1 MAAATGYN
9 IAAHLAAMAAAAN
22 LFVGDNSNPCKS
34 SFTFYSTMAPIMYVS
49 VTLAL
54 IKLAINDFFLL

>member
-22 LFVGDNSNPCKS
+22 LFVGDHSNPCKS
-34 SFTFYSTMAPIMYVS
+34 SITFYSTMAPTQCNIS
-49 VTLAL
+49 SHE
-54 IKLAINDFFLL
+54 ISNK